1 YGTFFLHKIGS
12 IISIVDLPTTNIIEP
27 KKKPAGRPSLI
38 STRKLDRRNSPQLPQ
53 TIFRTI
59 SDMSNTYRVNF
70 MVGVIVPPNN
80 IKQSMKAHLNFKTFL

>member
-1 YGTFFLHKIGS
+1 MKAFEFEIAPEQVRDFL
-12 IISIVDLPTTNIIEP
+12 
-27 KKKPAGRPSLI
+27 KKKPAGRLSLI

>member
-1 YGTFFLHKIGS
+1 MKAFEFEIAPEQVRDFL
-12 IISIVDLPTTNIIEP
+12 
-27 KKKPAGRPSLI
+27 KKPAGRPSLI

-80 IKQSMKAHLNFKTFL
+80 IKQSMKAHLNFKTFCKLRV